1 MAAHTSESALDGQR
15 RQVTVLFADM
25 AQYTPT
31 AEKLGEEA
39 TYTLMHSLIEQISE
53 AVHGHEG
60 TVQNLT
66 GDGVMALFG
75 APIAIEDG
83 PLKACRAALEIQQR
97 LTSLEGE
104 IEARHGVLPKFRIGI
119 HTGPLIVG
127 KVGDDQRAEITA
139 LGDTVN
145 LAARLESEAEP
156 GGILLSEATHRLA
169 EGFVAAT
176 FAGERE
182 VKGKT
187 EAQRVYSLDGLNEA
201 VTRFDVSVSRG
212 LTALVGRT
220 DELAALDRAWADVKA
235 GGFCMVD
242 LIGEAGIGKSR
253 LVHDFLQR
261 LDDNISFL
269 QGRCLSSG
277 TMTPFL
283 PFIEVTRSSFH
294 IADGAPRIEAE
305 RRLERGLETLGVAVD
320 ETLPYLLNLL
330 GYEVAPEKIKTV
342 DSEAIGVRT
351 RQALLTLLNE
361 RRRVSPVI
369 LFIDD
374 LHWMDNASEE
384 LLGRICG
391 ENRDLPLLLICAYRP
406 GYAAPWRSREGVQEF
421 RLDHLSPGG
430 TEEMLR
436 SRLHADEV
444 PDDLA
449 RLVSERAQG
458 NPLFAEEII
467 SYLIERGAVSTTES
481 GVTYLAED
489 VGALPVNLENLLMDR
504 FDRLPAG
511 PRQVL
516 ETAAVI
522 GTSFQP
528 ALIEAVAEEDVA
540 VTDALSVLDFQ
551 GLVLPDEGIKGGLRF
566 KHILVREAIY
576 DSLLAPRR
584 EALHARIGAAIE
596 RTGGADSVDIL
607 AHHYSRANNP
617 AKAVHFLAA
626 AGEKSLIVYSLE
638 EANSRFRDAIQRI
651 ENNPGC
657 AEDAVLVDILLRLAR
672 ILYFRIEFHEIIAM
686 VERYLPVVERL
697 GDQKRLARFLFE
709 TGYAHVFCARGDVGR
724 PMLERAL
731 AIGEDLGDDEAI
743 GYASL
748 GLMWHY
754 MYWCPA
760 TPNNRRTALDLS
772 ETAFAAGGK
781 VGDVWLASKALL
793 GATLYFSVLGR
804 PDEGRRSALR
814 LMQYGRATNDPRPR
828 AMALWSIAW
837 VESLYFNHAEA
848 IVNADEAI
856 AVGLSPIDH
865 GAAMMG
871 KAIALIMMGR
881 AEEGAAIFRPLRQA
895 MWDGGLLLALTA
907 AEGPYGLAMIL
918 AGDIAGG
925 VKWIE
930 EAGRRVESWGFHAGP
945 AFTDLYLGEV
955 YLEMAVGD
963 DKPSTAVMRRNLWF
977 LLRTI
982 PFAASKAQRHLEDAE
997 RYFRAYDMP
1006 AFLSWTLADLGR
1018 LHAAKKRNDRAR
1030 ACLDE
1035 ARPLAESVEQPVLVE
1050 RIDKLIESLPAA

>member
-1 MAAHTSESALDGQR
+1 
-15 RQVTVLFADM
+15 
-25 AQYTPT
+25 
-31 AEKLGEEA
+31 
-39 TYTLMHSLIEQISE
+39 
-53 AVHGHEG
+53 
-60 TVQNLT
+60 
-66 GDGVMALFG
+66 MALFG
-75 APIAIEDG
+75 APVAIEDG

-182 VKGKT
+182 VKGKI

-220 DELAALDRAWADVKA
+220 DELDALERAWADVNTD
-235 GGFCMVD
+235 GFRMVD

-261 LDDNISFL
+261 LDDNVLFL

-283 PFIEVTRSSFH
+283 PFIEVTRSSFR
-294 IADGAPRIEAE
+294 IADGATRIEAA
-305 RRLERGLETLGVAVD
+305 RRLERGLETLGLAVD

-330 GYEVAPEKIKTV
+330 GHEVAPEMVKTV

-351 RQALLTLLNE
+351 RHALLTLLNE

-436 SRLHADEV
+436 SRLGADEI

-449 RLVSERAQG
+449 RLVAERAQG

-467 SYLIERGAVSTTES
+467 GYLIERGAVSTTKS
-481 GVTYLAED
+481 GITFLAED
-489 VGALPVNLENLLMDR
+489 IGTLPVNLENLLMDR
-504 FDRLPAG
+504 FDRLAAG
-511 PRQVL
+511 PRRVL

-540 VTDALSVLDFQ
+540 VNDALSVLDSQ
-551 GLVLPDEGIKGGLRF
+551 GLVLPDEGIEDGLRF

-596 RTGGADSVDIL
+596 RTSGADSVDIL

-617 AKAVHFLAA
+617 AKAVHFLSA

-638 EANSRFRDAIQRI
+638 EASSRFRDAIQRI

-657 AEDAVLVDILLRLAR
+657 VEDSVLVDILLKLAR
-672 ILYFRIEFHEIIAM
+672 ILYFRIEFHDIIAM

-724 PMLERAL
+724 SMLERAL

-760 TPNNRRTALDLS
+760 TPENRRTALDLS
-772 ETAFAAGGK
+772 ETAFAAGEK

-814 LMQYGRATNDPRPR
+814 LMQYGRTTNDPRPQ
-828 AMALWSIAW
+828 AP
-837 VESLYFNHAEA
+837 
-848 IVNADEAI
+848 
-856 AVGLSPIDH
+856 GH
-865 GAAMMG
+865 GALVDLMG
-871 KAIALIMMGR
+871 RGLVLQPLRGDRQRRRGDHGR
-881 AEEGAAIFRPLRQA
+881 AEPDRPRRGDDGQGDSPDHDGPRRRGRGHISPASTSGVGRRFAPGVDGRRGSLWPCHDPRRRHRRRREVDRRGGKARGELGLPRGSCLRRSLSRRGLPGDGGQRRQA
-895 MWDGGLLLALTA
+895 VSGGDSPQSLVPAAHDSLRGFHGPASSRRRRTILPYLRHAGAPLL
-907 AEGPYGLAMIL
+907 G
-918 AGDIAGG
+918 
-925 VKWIE
+925 
-930 EAGRRVESWGFHAGP
+930 AGRSR
-945 AFTDLYLGEV
+945 
-955 YLEMAVGD
+955 
-963 DKPSTAVMRRNLWF
+963 
-977 LLRTI
+977 
-982 PFAASKAQRHLEDAE
+982 
-997 RYFRAYDMP
+997 
-1006 AFLSWTLADLGR
+1006 
-1018 LHAAKKRNDRAR
+1018 
-1030 ACLDE
+1030 
-1035 ARPLAESVEQPVLVE
+1035 
-1050 RIDKLIESLPAA
+1050 PAACSKETERSGPGPGLFSALDLK